1 MNLLEKMKS
10 QEHLLDEK
18 KQKTVII
25 LSKDLVSPVV
35 HKDRSITF
43 NLKSENAKKVEIDG
57 DLLFGRE
64 RVGPHEPIP
73 PVPMTKGP
81 NSIWTITQKPV
92 QPGIYRYYFLIDG
105 IKTLDPL
112 NPRRSDIGS
121 VSSRSIVKVEAEK
134 PMHWD
139 TIPTIP
145 HGTVTIEKIYSETLK
160 QVKRCTLYLPP
171 SYQTTQETYPFLYLL
186 HGGGDD
192 YSSWVFKGN
201 ADNIMDYLISEKK
214 TKEMVL
220 VMPDGQ
226 VMTPEERSLIANI
239 RRGTGPA
246 TNEATLRD
254 RVYER
259 HVDYLVNEVVPFIE
273 SRYRVKPMSRSIAG
287 LSMGGSQ
294 SLNVAMNHPELFNA
308 LGVFS
313 SGSAERL
320 LNKLPQAKDKLKTVR
335 KIYLS
340 GSIYDTGLEIFRAL
354 HKTMEE
360 LEIPHTYEETQDG
373 GHIWL
378 VWQNALPR
386 FLSFL

>member
-1 MNLLEKMKS
+1 M
-10 QEHLLDEK
+10 
-18 KQKTVII
+18 
-25 LSKDLVSPVV
+25 SKDLVSPVV
-35 HKDRSITF
+35 HEDRSITF

-57 DLLFGRE
+57 DLRFGRE
-64 RVGPHEPIP
+64 RVGPHKPVP
-73 PVPMTKGP
+73 PAPMTKTP
-81 NSIWTITQKPV
+81 NNIWTYTQEPV
-92 QPGIYRYYFLIDG
+92 QPGIYRYCFLIDG

-134 PMHWD
+134 PMPWD
-139 TIPTIP
+139 MIPDIP
-145 HGTVTIEKIYSETLK
+145 HGTVTIEKIYSENLN
-160 QVKRCTLYLPP
+160 QVKHCTLYLPP
-171 SYQTTQETYPFLYLL
+171 SYPTNAETYPVLYLL

-192 YSSWVFKGN
+192 YSSWIFKGN
-201 ADNIMDYLISEKK
+201 ADNIMDYLISKGK
-214 TKEMVL
+214 TKEMVV

-226 VMTPEERSLIANI
+226 VMTPQERESKPPRNQITHRNRI
-239 RRGTGPA
+239 
-246 TNEATLRD
+246 
-254 RVYER
+254 YER
-259 HVDYLVNEVVPFIE
+259 HANYLVKEVMPFIE
-273 SRYRVKPMSRSIAG
+273 SRYRVKTQSRSIAG

-320 LNKLPQAKDKLKTVR
+320 LNRLPQVKDQLKTIK
-335 KIYLS
+335 KIYIS

-360 LEIPHTYEETQDG
+360 LKIPHSYEETQDG

>member
-1 MNLLEKMKS
+1 
-10 QEHLLDEK
+10 
-18 KQKTVII
+18 VII
-25 LSKDLVSPVV
+25 LSKNLVSPVV

-43 NLKSENAKKVEIDG
+43 NLKSENAEKVEIDG

-64 RVGPHEPIP
+64 RVGPHKPIP
-73 PVPMTKGP
+73 PVPMTKTP
-81 NSIWTITQKPV
+81 NNIWTITQEPV

-134 PMHWD
+134 PMPWD
-139 TIPTIP
+139 IIPDITR
-145 HGTVTIEKIYSETLK
+145 GTVTIEKIYSETLN

-171 SYQTTQETYPFLYLL
+171 SYPTNKETYSVLYLL

-192 YSSWVFKGN
+192 YSSWIFKGN
-201 ADNIMDYLISEKK
+201 ADNIMDFLISRKK
-214 TKEMVL
+214 TKEMVV

-226 VMTPEERSLIANI
+226 VMTRKERESRPPRNQMAH
-239 RRGTGPA
+239 
-246 TNEATLRD
+246 RD
-254 RVYER
+254 MIYER
-259 HVDYLVNEVVPFIE
+259 HVNYLVNEVIPFIE
-273 SRYRVKPMSRSIAG
+273 SRYRVNPTSRSIAG

-320 LNKLPQAKDKLKTVR
+320 LNKLPLAKDRLKTIG
-335 KIYLS
+335 KIYIS

-360 LEIPHTYEETQDG
+360 LGIPHTYEETEDG

-386 FLSFL
+386 FLSLL